1 MRQLFY
7 YIATEFYY
15 KMCQVI
21 YWTVKLFIYLPIYW
35 QFSYKM
41 RQLLQIATTIL
52 QNVIVNTK

>member
-15 KMCQVI
+15 KII